1 MGKTIL
7 ISSHILHELAELCNA
22 VGIIERGTLVFS
34 GSVAQAVERAGLQRV
49 VRLAVADRTAEAAKL
64 LASAPGVRRAA
75 LVEGEGGA
83 AEIQL
88 SLSDDATTDVTDL
101 PSRLIGAGFRLRKFS
116 EEPVNLETVFMRLTK
131 GLVQ

>member
-7 ISSHILHELAELCNA
+7 ISSHILHELAELCNT
-22 VGIIERGTLVFS
+22 VGIIERGHLVFS

-49 VRLAVADRTAEAAKL
+49 VRLAVVDRVKEAAEL
-64 LASAPGVRRAA
+64 MAGVRGVKRVA
-75 LVEGEGGA
+75 LVEGENGTPEVQLALEQDA
-83 AEIQL
+83 AL
-88 SLSDDATTDVTDL
+88 DVTDL
-101 PSRLIGAGFRLRKFS
+101 PSRLIGAGFRLRRFS